1 MPMNYS
7 CVSESYNKIGSVNN
21 WFQWLPPCHQ
31 EAGVNTQ
38 LTRGGL
44 WEEVVFCSE
53 FCHLGGMEAISTTN
67 SENEA
72 EPEENSHHTPF
83 ASPLETPHHYF

>member
-1 MPMNYS
+1 MNYS

-21 WFQWLPPCHQ
+21 WFQWLAPCHQ
-31 EAGVNTQ
+31 EAQVYIYAADQ
-38 LTRGGL
+38 KRA
-44 WEEVVFCSE
+44 
-53 FCHLGGMEAISTTN
+53 LGGGSFLHLVKMEAISTTN

-72 EPEENSHHTPF
+72 EPEEKSHHTPF